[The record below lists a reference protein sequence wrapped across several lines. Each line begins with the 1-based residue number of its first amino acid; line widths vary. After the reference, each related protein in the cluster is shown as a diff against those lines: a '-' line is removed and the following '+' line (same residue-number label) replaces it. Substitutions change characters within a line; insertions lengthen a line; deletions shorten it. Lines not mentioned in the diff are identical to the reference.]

1 MTGVK
6 TGMLAGGLERKR
18 YRVIVRKKKKESIEC
33 DMRDMVRKIKL
44 RIGYYYLIFL
54 LVWITKQVMEIL
66 TGKLVCEND

>member
-1 MTGVK
+1 
-6 TGMLAGGLERKR
+6 
-18 YRVIVRKKKKESIEC
+18 
-33 DMRDMVRKIKL
+33 MRDMVRKIKL